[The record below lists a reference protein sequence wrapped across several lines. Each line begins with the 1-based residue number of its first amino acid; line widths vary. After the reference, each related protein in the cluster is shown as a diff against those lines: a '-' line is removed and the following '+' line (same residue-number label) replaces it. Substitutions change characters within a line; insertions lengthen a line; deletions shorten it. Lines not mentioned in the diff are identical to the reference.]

1 MSLGADA
8 LSQAP
13 SIEADL
19 VLADPPYDFDAWP
32 SLLTAVRAP
41 FVVAEAGRPLE
52 SLDGLAE
59 AGWETTRSKRYGR
72 TWVTFFEH
80 IDR

>member
-1 MSLGADA
+1 MPISCSPTRPTTSTRGRG
-8 LSQAP
+8 
-13 SIEADL
+13 
-19 VLADPPYDFDAWP
+19 
-32 SLLTAVRAP
+32 LLTAVRAP

-59 AGWETTRSKRYGR
+59 AGWEATRSKRYGR
-72 TWVTFFEH
+72 TWVTFFER